1 MAFVFTWV
9 RGWQDVL
16 LPKLTYQLD
25 LGNTPRLACGGAK
38 ARSQPVP
45 PGKGQ
50 SGSAC
55 GVSKGQ
61 GSESYWSHWSKKA
74 PVARIALERS
84 ETKNKNT
91 KRRRK
96 KEEKTQSATGVPR
109 S

>member
-16 LPKLTYQLD
+16 LPKLTNQLD
-25 LGNTPRLACGGAK
+25 LGNTARLACGGAK

-50 SGSAC
+50 RGSAC

-61 GSESYWSHWSKKA
+61 GSRA
-74 PVARIALERS
+74 IGAIGARKLQWLE
-84 ETKNKNT
+84 
-91 KRRRK
+91 
-96 KEEKTQSATGVPR
+96 
-109 S
+109 